1 MIQVL
6 EKNVADKIAAGEVVD
21 KPLSIVKEL
30 VENSID
36 ADATSITVEIKK
48 GGKSYIR
55 VTDNGCGI
63 PADQVETAFLRHA
76 TSKISQA
83 ADLEHIQTLGFRGEA
98 LASISAVSRT
108 EIITKTEDEKTGT
121 RLVIEGSQ
129 IVEKE
134 ITGCPEGTTIVVRD
148 LFYNTPA
155 RKKFMRSDAAESSA
169 VIEFVSQVTL
179 AYANIRVR
187 MINNGSMLFSTPGNG
202 KLFSNILTVFSR
214 DIGDQLIPIQ
224 AEEGDLKLE
233 GYVSSPGQSKPTRKH
248 QIFFVNGRVI
258 NSKVIQKGVSSAYAD
273 KLFEGRFPIAIL
285 FLRFPPDRLD
295 VNIHPNKREVRFHDE
310 SFVVGFVERALRKAL
325 LSKESIPA
333 VKKEDLFRKP
343 EPAVPKNSEKLK
355 ETAQEDQIDVKKLLS
370 TLRKE
375 EHLQETDP
383 SQVEE
388 ELSAYQTAEPVALRE
403 QVMAKAPADQ
413 PVLRSPATPPPFDF
427 DALTITGTIFATYIT
442 AVDEDSFYLIDQHA
456 AHERIFFEKLM
467 AQYRNQETHSQP
479 IMFPIMLNVSH
490 SADQNAEDWLA
501 ALSQMGF
508 GAEPFGP
515 RTYAV
520 KEIPMFMGLEEAQ
533 CFLKDFTDGLG
544 DGKLLDN
551 LPVVEKITMRA
562 CKSAVKAHDRLRD
575 SEIQQLIQDLRQ
587 CENPFSCPHGRPT
600 FIKMTQYEIEKMF
613 KRV

>member
-6 EKNVADKIAAGEVVD
+6 EKSVADKIAAGEVVD

-36 ADATSITVEIKK
+36 AGATSITIEIQK

-76 TSKISQA
+76 TSKIYKA

-108 EIITKTEDEKTGT
+108 EIITKTAEEKTGT

-129 IVEKE
+129 IAERE

-169 VIEFVSQVTL
+169 VIEFVSHVTL

-187 MINNGSMLFSTPGNG
+187 MVNNGSMLFSTPGNG
-202 KLFSNILTVFSR
+202 KLYSNILTVFSR

-224 AEEGDLKLE
+224 AEEGEMKLE
-233 GYVSSPGQSKPTRKH
+233 GYVSGPGQSKPTRKH
-248 QIFFVNGRVI
+248 QIFFVNGRVV
-258 NSKVIQKGVSSAYAD
+258 NSKVIQKGVSNAYAD
-273 KLFEGRFPIAIL
+273 RLFEGRFPIAIL
-285 FLRFPPDRLD
+285 FFRFPPDRLD

-310 SFVVGFVERALRKAL
+310 SSVTGFVEQALRKAL

-333 VKKEDLFRKP
+333 VKKKDLFRKP
-343 EPAVPKNSEKLK
+343 EPVTLADPGKLEGK
-355 ETAQEDQIDVKKLLS
+355 AEEDQIDVKKLLS
-370 TLRKE
+370 TLRKKE
-375 EHLQETDP
+375 QMQETSP
-383 SQVEE
+383 SQVKEAFN
-388 ELSAYQTAEPVALRE
+388 AYQSPEPIALPK
-403 QVMAKAPADQ
+403 QAMAKAPADQ
-413 PVLRSPATPPPFDF
+413 SVIQAPATPPPFDF
-427 DALTITGTIFATYIT
+427 DTLTITGTIFATYIT
-442 AVDEDSFYLIDQHA
+442 AVDEDAFYLIDQHA

-467 AQYRNQETHSQP
+467 AQYRNQETHGQP

-501 ALSQMGF
+501 ALGQMGF

-533 CFLKDFTDGLG
+533 FFLKDFVDGLG

-551 LPVVEKITMRA
+551 LPVIEKIIMRS
-562 CKSAVKAHDRLRD
+562 CKSAVKAHDHLQD

>member
-6 EKNVADKIAAGEVVD
+6 EKSVADKIAAGEVVD

-36 ADATSITVEIKK
+36 AGATSITIEIQK
-48 GGKSYIR
+48 GGKFYIR

-76 TSKISQA
+76 TSKIYKA

-108 EIITKTEDEKTGT
+108 EIITKTAEEKTGT

-129 IVEKE
+129 IAERE

-169 VIEFVSQVTL
+169 VIEFVSHVTL

-187 MINNGSMLFSTPGNG
+187 MVNNGSMLFSTPGNG
-202 KLFSNILTVFSR
+202 KLYSNILTVFSR

-224 AEEGDLKLE
+224 AEEGEMKLE
-233 GYVSSPGQSKPTRKH
+233 GYVSGPGQSKPTRKH
-248 QIFFVNGRVI
+248 QIFFVNGRVV
-258 NSKVIQKGVSSAYAD
+258 NSKVIQKGVSNAYAD
-273 KLFEGRFPIAIL
+273 RLFEGRFPIAIL
-285 FLRFPPDRLD
+285 FFRFPPDRLD

-310 SFVVGFVERALRKAL
+310 SSVTGFVEQALRKAL

-333 VKKEDLFRKP
+333 VKKKDLFRKP
-343 EPAVPKNSEKLK
+343 EPVTLADPGKLEGK
-355 ETAQEDQIDVKKLLS
+355 AEEDQIDVKKLLS

-375 EHLQETDP
+375 EQMQETSP
-383 SQVEE
+383 SQVKEAFN
-388 ELSAYQTAEPVALRE
+388 AYQSPEPIALPK
-403 QVMAKAPADQ
+403 QAMAKAPADQ
-413 PVLRSPATPPPFDF
+413 SVIQSPATPPPFDF
-427 DALTITGTIFATYIT
+427 DTLTITGTIFATYIT
-442 AVDEDSFYLIDQHA
+442 AVDEDAFYLIDQHA

-467 AQYRNQETHSQP
+467 AQYRNQETHGQP

-501 ALSQMGF
+501 ALGQMGF

-533 CFLKDFTDGLG
+533 FFLKDFVDGLG

-551 LPVVEKITMRA
+551 LPVIEKIIMRS
-562 CKSAVKAHDRLRD
+562 CKSAVKAHDHLQD